1 MKTEIFYFT
10 GTGNTLVLAKDLAG
24 ELGGANIVPI
34 TQALKKGAAAS
45 CDRIGI
51 VFPVYMFG
59 LPLIVADFVRKLSA
73 PKGAYIFA
81 VANYGGLAGRPLS
94 MIRDIL
100 KSKDME
106 LSAGF
111 GVRMPGNYTPLYGAI
126 PEDEQRSVFAM
137 EKKLVVEIA
146 RSVNEKKTGIT
157 GEEPF
162 LPNLILHK
170 LLYKG
175 GSKQIPDSDKG
186 FWCSDKCVK
195 CGICAKVCP
204 VFNIEMQAGKPVW
217 MHHCQSCMACLQWC
231 PTGAIEYKNSTAGK
245 KRYHHPEVTT
255 ADIMAQ
261 RS

>member
-1 MKTEIFYFT
+1 MKTGIYYFT
-10 GTGNTLVLAKDLAG
+10 GTGNTLVLAKDLAK
-24 ELGGANIVPI
+24 ELGDADVVPI
-34 TQALKKGAAAS
+34 TKALKAGGTVS

-59 LPLIVADFVRKLSA
+59 LPLIVADFVRKLIA

-94 MIRDIL
+94 MIQEML
-100 KSKDME
+100 KSRGME
-106 LSAGF
+106 LAAGF
-111 GVRMPGNYTPLYGAI
+111 GVKMPGNYTPLYGAI
-126 PEDEQRSVFAM
+126 PDDQQKAMFAEE
-137 EKKLVVEIA
+137 EKAVKEIA
-146 RSVNEKKTGIT
+146 RSVNVKNTGIT

-162 LPNLILHK
+162 LAGLILYK
-170 LLYKG
+170 LLYNG

-186 FWCSDKCVK
+186 FWASEKCIK

-204 VFNIEMQAGKPVW
+204 VFNIEMREGRPAW
-217 MHHCQSCMACLQWC
+217 LHHCQQCMACLQWC
-231 PTGAIEYKNSTAGK
+231 PAGAIEYKKSTAGK
-245 KRYHHPEVTT
+245 KRYHHPGVTA